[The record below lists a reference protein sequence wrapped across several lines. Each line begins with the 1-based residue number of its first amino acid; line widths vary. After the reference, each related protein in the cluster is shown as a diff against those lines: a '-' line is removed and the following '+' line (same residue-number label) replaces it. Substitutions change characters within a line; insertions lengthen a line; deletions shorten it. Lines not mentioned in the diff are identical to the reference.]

1 MTTFSTQGSGPL
13 EQIPMPTLSSAPA
26 RVFGFNLRA
35 GPLAASEARHAFAAA
50 EDSLSEDERQ
60 PMLLM
65 LTELVTNAVRHGAGA
80 ERPRGVAVKVVE
92 SDSAVGAAVTNPG
105 SGFQWSG
112 RQSDDPLEPGGY
124 GLVLVDRM
132 SSRWGIDR
140 SPGSTTVW
148 FELDR
153 PAS

>member
-1 MTTFSTQGSGPL
+1 MTASSAEGSGPL
-13 EQIPMPTLSSAPA
+13 DQIPMPTLSSAPA

-65 LTELVTNAVRHGAGA
+65 LTELVTNAVRHGGA
-80 ERPRGVAVKVVE
+80 RNGEPVTVTLERWPGLLRVSV
-92 SDSAVGAAVTNPG
+92 SDPG
-105 SGFQWSG
+105 SGFQW
-112 RQSDDPLEPGGY
+112 RPPDPRRPPEEGGY

-132 SSRWGIDR
+132 ARRWGVEPRAD
-140 SPGSTTVW
+140 STTVW
-148 FELDR
+148 FELSAD
-153 PAS
+153 